1 MAAPSLQHQITEE
14 LTLLNNAMEELL
26 GRQSRWNGSVSIEPF
41 AMFSGTKR
49 YDCSISILEAVAR
62 QPILR
67 WRTLIHE
74 LLHAFS
80 PQYTRAEY
88 DRFIGW
94 EEGVVEQCQRLLRA
108 DILYRIGISVDVDVM
123 DVEERLHPYN
133 RYIIVLEDLRVQL
146 NLSAQE
152 FYPSLLA
159 TELSMRTALLMNLG
173 DRLKDAQ
180 ARANFRTALLIA
192 QGKLSRK

>member
-1 MAAPSLQHQITEE
+1 M
-14 LTLLNNAMEELL
+14 LL
-26 GRQSRWNGSVSIEPF
+26 
-41 AMFSGTKR
+41 
-49 YDCSISILEAVAR
+49 
-62 QPILR
+62 
-67 WRTLIHE
+67 
-74 LLHAFS
+74 S